1 MLTEIRDTYG
11 DTIRVHTTP
20 LTSNVYIVVEERI
33 VGEVSTAEVSLTLDQ
48 ARKLRAALKEA
59 LNDA

>member
-1 MLTEIRDTYG
+1 MLTEIKDTYG